1 MEDEMVLILIK
12 GGEIYAPKYS
22 GSKDVLI
29 ANDKI
34 LLIDKY
40 IPERTAYTLNKNAK
54 IIDAS
59 ECIIIPGFIDQH
71 VHINGAGGEGG
82 PQYRTPPIQL
92 SDLTKAGITSVIGL
106 LGTDGVARSLKALL
120 MKARGLEN
128 EGISTWIYTGAYQF
142 PSPTITG
149 SISSDI
155 MLIDKV
161 IGIKIALSD
170 HRSSHPTIDELRR
183 VTSEA
188 RVGGML
194 SGKAGIVHIHVGT
207 EKLSLIPLLEI
218 IKNTDVPIEQFAPT
232 HLNRSTELF
241 REAIEFGKLGGY
253 VDITAGVSQEYGFY
267 EAIKPSKA
275 IKKLIKNGVPIKRV
289 TMSTD
294 GNGSMPKFNE
304 KRELIC
310 MLIASVSSLHKEFV
324 DIVKKEEIPIGD
336 AISITST
343 NIAEHLK
350 LYQKGEVKVG
360 KDADIL
366 ILDKNTLQIKHV
378 IAKGKIM
385 IENEKVIKL
394 GTFEKIKTIDIE

>member
-1 MEDEMVLILIK
+1 MVLILIK

-34 LLIDKY
+34 LLIDEY
-40 IPERTAYTLNKNAK
+40 IPERTAYTVNKNAK

-275 IKKLIKNGVPIKRV
+275 IKKLIKSGVPIKRV

>member
-1 MEDEMVLILIK
+1 MVLILIK

>member
-1 MEDEMVLILIK
+1 MVLILIK

-22 GSKDVLI
+22 GSKDMLI

-34 LLIDKY
+34 LLIDEC
-40 IPERTAYTLNKNAK
+40 IPEKTAYTLNKNAK

-218 IKNTDVPIEQFAPT
+218 IKNTDIPIEQFAPT
-232 HLNRSTELF
+232 HLNRSAELF

-275 IKKLIKNGVPIKRV
+275 IKKLIKNGVPIKRI

-304 KRELIC
+304 KKELIC